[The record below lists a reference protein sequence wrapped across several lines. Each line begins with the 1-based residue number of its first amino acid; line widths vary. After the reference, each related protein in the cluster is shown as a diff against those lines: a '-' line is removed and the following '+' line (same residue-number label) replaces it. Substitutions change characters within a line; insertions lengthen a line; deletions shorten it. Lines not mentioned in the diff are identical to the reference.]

1 MKLSWLAL
9 AALLLLGGC
18 ATAPPAHRDN
28 LCDLFAER
36 PAWYEASVKAA
47 ERWGGPIQTP
57 LAIIHHE
64 SGFRADARPR
74 MRYFLWLI
82 PIGRGSSAYGYPQ
95 AQDPAWEDY
104 QREAGSWFSDRDDFA
119 DAVDFVQWYMY
130 KTAKINAVPQTDAYA
145 QYLNYHEGW
154 RGYRSGAYRRNARLR
169 ANARGVAA
177 RAQRYGAQ
185 YRACRQRLDAG
196 L

>member
-1 MKLSWLAL
+1 MKLNWPLL

-18 ATAPPAHRDN
+18 ASAPPVHRDN
-28 LCDLFAER
+28 LCDLFTER
-36 PAWYEASVKAA
+36 PAWYEASLKAA
-47 ERWGGPIQTP
+47 KRWGGPIQTP

-64 SGFRADARPR
+64 SGFRADAKPR

-82 PIGRGSSAYGYPQ
+82 PIGRASSAYGYPQ

-130 KTAKINAVPQTDAYA
+130 KTAKINGVPQTDTYA

-154 RGYRSGAYRRNARLR
+154 RGYRSGAHRRNANLR
-169 ANARGVAA
+169 AIARGVAA

-185 YRACRQRLDAG
+185 YRTCRQRLDARR
-196 L
+196 